1 MDTESM
7 SFFFFSFH
15 QKVEFIYDDQ
25 IITWQST
32 KDISP
37 LNLVLEINHSDDDLF
52 LANFTFDEIQTIK
65 IKDFRFY
72 GLTI

>member
-1 MDTESM
+1 MA
-7 SFFFFSFH
+7 
-15 QKVEFIYDDQ
+15 VY
-25 IITWQST
+25 

-37 LNLVLEINHSDDDLF
+37 LDLVLDINHSDDDLF